1 MADDILV
8 SSVAEEMLKKVISVT
23 TEQISLAWD
32 FKEELTQLRDSFETI
47 LSVLDDAKRRQVR
60 EESMRVWFQWLANIA
75 YKADSVL
82 DELAYE
88 ILRRKVEI
96 RNQMK
101 RKVFFFFTF
110 SNPIV
115 FYFKIGH
122 KVKTIGELLKVINNE
137 AIQFGLTRMEPIDA
151 NPEIIPNRETDSY
164 VDHSEIV
171 GREDDVSRIV
181 DLLLTATNQQL
192 SVIPI
197 IGMAGLGKTALAK
210 LVYNHE
216 LVTRHFDKK
225 IWVCVSDDFDVTRIL
240 GRILEHL
247 TGNSSQLGT
256 KNAILEKLQIELGG
270 GRYLLVLD
278 DVWNEDLIEW
288 NALRSCLLGITSN
301 IGNNI
306 IVTTRKDN
314 VAKITETLPQ
324 YHLEKLSDD
333 ECWSIIRKEVH
344 HSQGVPLTPD
354 LEAIGREIAKKCG
367 GFPFAANFLGRLMC
381 CKMRSE
387 WLAIRDNAI
396 WNSLD
401 GGNEMLLRLKKG
413 YDHLSSLSSPSLKQC
428 FAYCSIFPKDY
439 EINKEELIQLWM
451 AEGFLQPPQESSSVM
466 EDTGNRYC
474 DILLANSLF
483 EVVQKDVY
491 GHIINY
497 KMNNLMHDFVLSVSK
512 FEFVDDIINIRRL
525 VIQSTRET
533 TPFPRDK
540 RRQFHTLVLENARV
554 GDTLS
559 DFKCLRVLK
568 LYGESIGELSSSV
581 GQLIH
586 LRLLNIS
593 QTSIKELPKSI
604 TKLYSLQT
612 LRIKNCHHLKEL
624 PEDLINLINLRH
636 ICVDH
641 DYIKRTPKNMGK
653 LICLQTLPF
662 FSVCQDAGLQIK
674 ELGNLDQLRGELDI
688 YNLQHVK
695 DKKEAQSS
703 NLKGKAKIH
712 KLRFFWSRDREYNDN
727 NDEEVLEGLQ
737 PHQSLKS
744 LTIEGFQGK
753 AFPSWLLTTR
763 DAAVNLLLFENLID
777 INLRYC
783 SSCKEVP
790 TLGHLPHLEFLQ
802 IVGMRNVTCIGT
814 RFYGFDSESTRNI
827 FFPALRRLELKQ
839 MYNLVEWKDA
849 SELATAGEVFPR
861 LEELTIEECHQLTSA
876 PCDFPYLQKLWIS
889 KIRREAFKN
898 ISSKLTTLTSLYIK
912 NVLKLACLPEQLL
925 ENNKGLKSLQI
936 RRCHELETIYQDAL
950 RTILG
955 LEEFIVESCP
965 NLRSLPS
972 IQRIASFLRCLEIS
986 CGDEVL
992 SIELQLCA
1000 SLSILM
1006 IKECPNLTSIP
1017 NLQKLY
1023 SLVRLEIENCPKL
1036 ISVPNLI
1043 GLNSLSSLEI
1053 ENCPNLIS
1061 IPDLR
1066 GLDSL
1071 SSLEIENCP
1080 NLISIPDLR
1089 GLDSLSSLEI
1099 FNCQKLTCLP
1109 EGLEGLSKLETL
1121 AIGGFCEELET
1132 FPSLSSMISL
1142 KQLYLYGWAKLNS
1155 LPDEIK
1161 IFTALTSLWIAEF
1174 HGIKALPAWL
1184 GSLSTLEELYLNTCN
1199 NLMYLPKFK
1208 HLTKLEIINCPKLKE
1223 RYAKETGAEWF
1234 TGTRISNV
1242 RIY

>member
-1 MADDILV
+1 
-8 SSVAEEMLKKVISVT
+8 
-23 TEQISLAWD
+23 
-32 FKEELTQLRDSFETI
+32 
-47 LSVLDDAKRRQVR
+47 
-60 EESMRVWFQWLANIA
+60 
-75 YKADSVL
+75 
-82 DELAYE
+82 
-88 ILRRKVEI
+88 
-96 RNQMK
+96 
-101 RKVFFFFTF
+101 
-110 SNPIV
+110 
-115 FYFKIGH
+115 
-122 KVKTIGELLKVINNE
+122 
-137 AIQFGLTRMEPIDA
+137 
-151 NPEIIPNRETDSY
+151 
-164 VDHSEIV
+164 
-171 GREDDVSRIV
+171 
-181 DLLLTATNQQL
+181 
-192 SVIPI
+192 
-197 IGMAGLGKTALAK
+197 
-210 LVYNHE
+210 
-216 LVTRHFDKK
+216 
-225 IWVCVSDDFDVTRIL
+225 
-240 GRILEHL
+240 
-247 TGNSSQLGT
+247 
-256 KNAILEKLQIELGG
+256 
-270 GRYLLVLD
+270 
-278 DVWNEDLIEW
+278 
-288 NALRSCLLGITSN
+288 
-301 IGNNI
+301 
-306 IVTTRKDN
+306 
-314 VAKITETLPQ
+314 
-324 YHLEKLSDD
+324 
-333 ECWSIIRKEVH
+333 
-344 HSQGVPLTPD
+344 
-354 LEAIGREIAKKCG
+354 
-367 GFPFAANFLGRLMC
+367 
-381 CKMRSE
+381 
-387 WLAIRDNAI
+387 
-396 WNSLD
+396 
-401 GGNEMLLRLKKG
+401 
-413 YDHLSSLSSPSLKQC
+413 
-428 FAYCSIFPKDY
+428 
-439 EINKEELIQLWM
+439 
-451 AEGFLQPPQESSSVM
+451 M
-466 EDTGNRYC
+466 EDTGDRYC

-497 KMNNLMHDFVLSVSK
+497 KMNNLMHDFVLSVSR
-512 FEFVDDIINIRRL
+512 FETRIWKGDFVDHIINIRRL
-525 VIQSTRET
+525 VIQSTGET
-533 TPFPRDK
+533 IPFSRDK
-540 RRQFHTLVLENARV
+540 VRKLHTLVLENATL

-568 LYGESIGELSSSV
+568 LYGKSVRELSSSV

-593 QTSIKELPKSI
+593 QTSIEALPKSI

-612 LRIKNCHHLKEL
+612 LRIEYCHHLKEL

-641 DYIKRTPKNMGK
+641 DYIKQTPKNMGK

-703 NLKGKAKIH
+703 NLEGKAKIH
-712 KLRFFWSRDREYNDN
+712 KLRFFWSRDRKYNNN

-744 LTIEGFQGK
+744 LTIEGFQEK

-790 TLGHLPHLEFLQ
+790 TLGHLPCLKVLQ
-802 IVGMRNVTCIGT
+802 IIGMCNVTCIGT
-814 RFYGFDSESTRNI
+814 RFYGFDSESTTTI

-849 SELATAGEVFPR
+849 SELATAGVVFPC
-861 LEELTIEECHQLTSA
+861 LEELTIEECHQLISA

-889 KIRREAFKN
+889 KIRSMAFKN

-912 NVLKLACLPEQLL
+912 NLSELASLPEQLL
-925 ENNKGLKSLQI
+925 QNNRGLMSLQI

-950 RTILG
+950 PIILV
-955 LEEFIVESCP
+955 LKEFIAESCP

-972 IQRIASFLRCLEIS
+972 ILGIAPSLRCLEIS

-992 SIELQLCA
+992 SIEPQLCV

-1017 NLQKLY
+1017 NLQELY

-1036 ISVPNLI
+1036 ISVPNLL

-1071 SSLEIENCP
+1071 SSLK
-1080 NLISIPDLR
+1080 
-1089 GLDSLSSLEI
+1089 I

-1142 KQLYLYGWAKLNS
+1142 KQLYLYGWTKLNS

-1174 HGIKALPAWL
+1174 HGIKALPDWL
-1184 GSLSTLEELYLNTCN
+1184 GSLSTLEELCLNTCN
-1199 NLMYLPKFK
+1199 NLMYLPEFK
-1208 HLTKLEIINCPKLKE
+1208 HLTKVKIISCPKLKE
-1223 RYAKETGAEWF
+1223 RYAKKTGEGF
-1234 TGTRISNV
+1234 